1 VRVVDLPATGTV
13 TIGRGEGNVVRLD
26 DPSVSRQHAKLLL
39 DTELWV
45 EDLGGAN
52 GTFLRDVARSGPAG
66 QTQGLRRLTKDRTQV
81 AIGDS
86 LVFGSVSAVIRHAPD
101 GATGFPEL
109 DASGGSTR
117 GVVVLDPSMKALYAQ
132 ADRAAQALISV
143 LLLGETGVG
152 KEVLARAIHARS
164 PRAKGP
170 FIAFNCAALSE
181 TLLEGELFGH
191 ERGAFTGATQ
201 TRVGLFE
208 AADGGSVFL
217 DEVGELPLSTQAKL
231 LRVLE
236 DRSVV
241 RVGARTAK
249 AIDVRFISATNRDL
263 EQETRGGRFRQ
274 DLFFR
279 LNGIALTIPPL
290 RQRPA
295 ELEALVGTFVSATSR
310 QLDREPLRVSPAAMQ
325 LLRAHDWPG
334 NVREL
339 RNVIERAVVLCT
351 GEAIAAEHLPAAL
364 QVAKASPLDRGSF
377 DDAVRSL
384 ERGRIVE
391 ALNQSGGNQTQAAK
405 LLGISRRTLVTRL
418 GELDLPRPRKR
429 SDEE

>member
-1 VRVVDLPATGTV
+1 MRVVDLPPIGV
-13 TIGRGEGNVVRLD
+13 VSIGRGEGNVVRLD
-26 DPSVSRQHAKLLL
+26 DPSVSRRHAKLLL
-39 DTELWV
+39 DSELLV

-52 GTFLRDVARSGPAG
+52 GTFLRDVTRSGPTG
-66 QTQGLRRLTKDRTQV
+66 QTQGLRRLMKDRAPITV
-81 AIGDS
+81 GDT

-101 GATGFPEL
+101 TATGFPEL
-109 DASGGSTR
+109 DANGGSAH
-117 GVVVLDPSMKALYAQ
+117 GVVVLDPSMKAVYAQ
-132 ADRAAQALISV
+132 ADRAARALISV

-170 FIAFNCAALSE
+170 FVAFNCAALSE

-201 TRVGLFE
+201 AREGLFE
-208 AADGGSVFL
+208 AADGGSIFL
-217 DEVGELPLSTQAKL
+217 DEVGELPLSTQVKL

-236 DRSVV
+236 ERSVV
-241 RVGARTAK
+241 RVGARTPK
-249 AIDVRFISATNRDL
+249 AIDLRFISATNRDL
-263 EQETRGGRFRQ
+263 EQEVRDGRFRQ

-290 RQRPA
+290 RKRPA
-295 ELEALVGTFVSATSR
+295 ELEALVTAFVNATSR
-310 QLDREPLRVSPAAMQ
+310 QLDRQPLGVSPEAMQ

-339 RNVIERAVVLCT
+339 RNVIERAVVLCA
-351 GEAIAAEHLPAAL
+351 GESITAEHLPTAL
-364 QVAKASPLDRGSF
+364 QTGRVPTLDRSSF

-391 ALNQSGGNQTQAAK
+391 ALNQCSGNQTQAAK

-418 GELDLPRPRKR
+418 GELDVPRPRKR
-429 SDEE
+429 PDEA